1 MVSILYDD
9 IVRYFKGLSM
19 TGYKRQS
26 DVDKLLFQAGI
37 QELFYEDDSPFRSV
51 FKEDEGVV
59 TDRFQLREKKIVE
72 NALYKLFGC
81 SCLLPYPKPIK
92 TYKKAGTSTASKLY
106 TVIFLNYDGTPFLTR
121 ENVQGGTL
129 IADILPE
136 LEPERD
142 GYNFDNW
149 DTASAGTEV
158 TSDLVISSN
167 WSIKTYTISLYL
179 NFEGVAEPVFVGSR
193 TVNHNTLYSTANDQ
207 KEFTVFVHKGMFDS
221 YGILGSMMS
230 FKACSAGSSIR
241 ILQDESITYFFE
253 PTTYTLTLLNITNS
267 SGTGQ
272 NIVLTVAGGSS
283 FDLNAYAATNITPYL
298 EDGSSITW
306 TLVRGNSSDLSF
318 IDEDKV
324 FYMNIVAKTYSITL
338 LDYEDNVVYFKDSIS
353 YNTTVTFTAPA
364 LADITIGSSV
374 AQHVGWTPNLFDAN
388 GNVLS
393 GGGTAQVTVTDD
405 LTYKAVF
412 NPPIYTVNF
421 YVDSDNVLSYD
432 TTTYS
437 TLTLPSD
444 TPTKSGYVFQGWQD
458 QSTGT
463 VYTRGG
469 ATISSDMTLSAFF
482 TKRPDLIT
490 LTPGTGIV
498 SMSIQG
504 GEQPVYGESC
514 VILISKVAQARLR
527 YIVTDN
533 GVDVTSQVVNDTY
546 TIADVEE
553 THTIAASY
561 DSVAY
566 HGCCSYTQSTITV
579 SDLDNPVYNGTKAL
593 DWLSVDTGGVLAK
606 CYYFYPLTYGSLA
619 SIMDQE
625 GDALL
630 QEFQQSTLYF
640 DGTTI
645 SSTETTGSIP
655 YYLYIMKIGSFI
667 ETSDAFDLHFS

>member
-207 KEFTVFVHKGMFDS
+207 KEFTAFVHKGMFNS

-230 FKACSAGSSIR
+230 YKACSAGSSIR

-298 EDGSSITW
+298 EGGSSITW

-463 VYTRGG
+463 VYTTGG

-504 GEQPVYGESC
+504 GEQPDYGESC

-566 HGCCSYTQSTITV
+566 HGCCSYTQSTITA

-606 CYYFYPLTYGSLA
+606 CYYFYPFTYGTLA

-630 QEFQQSTLYF
+630 QEFQQSILYF

-667 ETSDAFDLHFS
+667 EASDAFDLHFS

>member
-121 ENVQGGTL
+121 ENVQGCTL

-167 WSIKTYTISLYL
+167 WSIKTYTVSLYL
-179 NFEGVAEPVFVGSR
+179 NFEGVAESVFVGSK
-193 TVNHNTLYSTANDQ
+193 TVNHNTLYSTTTDQ
-207 KEFTVFVHKGMFDS
+207 KEYTVMVHKGMFDS

-230 FKACSAGSSIR
+230 YKACSAGSSIR

-298 EDGSSITW
+298 EGGSSITW

-324 FYMNIVAKTYSITL
+324 LYMNIVAKTYSITL

-364 LADITIGSSV
+364 LADITIGSLV

-504 GEQPVYGESC
+504 GEQPDYGESC

-566 HGCCSYTQSTITV
+566 HGCCSYTQSTITA
-579 SDLDNPVYNGTKAL
+579 SDLDNPVYSGTKAL

-606 CYYFYPLTYGSLA
+606 CYYFYPLTYGALA
-619 SIMDQE
+619 SITDQE

-630 QEFQQSTLYF
+630 QEFQQSILYF